1 MALFWAHFL
10 VASIGI
16 IETSGGI
23 FPYFEGVRALKI
35 CRNYPIFTRSA
46 HSFQLRS
53 TFVPHSNFPFCSY
66 HTITFTLPHFN
77 YHLKYL
83 GTNFNFTLKSP
94 FEIVHL
100 QQNNHQK
107 SSQFNITLLVNTT

>member
-1 MALFWAHFL
+1 MALFGRSFL

-46 HSFQLRS
+46 HSFHIRS
-53 TFVPHSNFPFCSY
+53 AHSNFPFCSY
-66 HTITFTLPHFN
+66 HAITLTFPHSN
-77 YHLKYL
+77 YHPKYL
-83 GTNFNFTLKSP
+83 NTNSNFTLKSP